1 MEAIRVAIADDNER
15 ILELLDEII
24 RSDNELKLVGKADN
38 GEDICTIIREK
49 EPDVV
54 LLDLIMPKMDGLS
67 VMDTD
72 QSRSEDTQASEFHC
86 GNGGGT
92 GSYYRECIQ

>member
-1 MEAIRVAIADDNER
+1 MYHYPRKRARCGAAGPDHAENGR
-15 ILELLDEII
+15 I
-24 RSDNELKLVGKADN
+24 KCN
-38 GEDICTIIREK
+38 G
-49 EPDVV
+49 
-54 LLDLIMPKMDGLS
+54 S
-67 VMDTD
+67 Y